1 MKTTLE
7 VTRTLS
13 ILAIETPF
21 SLHIFVT
28 VALEVVKVVE
38 LVIDDVTSIIL
49 SKEVLV

>member
-13 ILAIETPF
+13 VLVIETPVSIHVF
-21 SLHIFVT
+21 VAASLKI
-28 VALEVVKVVE
+28 VAIAE